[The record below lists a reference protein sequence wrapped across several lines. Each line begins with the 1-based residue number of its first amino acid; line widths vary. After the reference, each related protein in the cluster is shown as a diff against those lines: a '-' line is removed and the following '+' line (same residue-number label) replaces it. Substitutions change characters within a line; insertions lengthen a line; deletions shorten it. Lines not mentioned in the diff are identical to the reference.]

1 MTSNRSLLL
10 LLAVAFLISSAA
22 AQDPGR
28 RRVNREQMWPAPTD
42 EDWKRPCLITWQ
54 RTWEDAKAVAR
65 ETGRAILICVNMDGE
80 IASEHYA
87 GVRYRQPEI
96 TVLYEPYVTVV
107 ASVYR
112 HTPRDFDEKGRRI
125 LCPRFG
131 SVTCGE
137 HIAIEPILYEKY
149 FDEERVAPRH
159 IMIEL
164 DGEETYDVY
173 YTDDTAS
180 VFDAIKKG
188 IDEREA
194 QPSTVVRG
202 DRSIVERVESR
213 DIRDRKAVEKAY
225 EEGDAALRKSLLEA
239 AAERG
244 GETPLDLLR
253 LAIFGL
259 DVEMSGL
266 ARKALAQSE
275 SPAATDLITDA
286 LGVPLEEKDRSALI
300 EALDRLGA
308 SSPKAR
314 WLAVVYKGLA
324 DDSGVVDAKSWAR
337 ASKGRSAPAMA
348 RDVYELEA
356 RRRSKARV
364 LKTRPEDPEACIE
377 LAEAS
382 LELARKARRT
392 LPADPRMGRV
402 VARHMFADARRA
414 ALKAERLKASAWRVK
429 TVLALVD
436 YYRGDL
442 ETAYILAER
451 RERGRHPDRCSEQHE
466 SVHHDE
472 DGEVEQHLVEG
483 RRVEPHAREPRH
495 SHGLRIGVPVGDRKV
510 SVGGMAEAAAVGQA
524 ADTTQ
529 GVPER
534 REACQGVQ
542 DQKRAEAGEARES
555 HNHQAEAEQAAP
567 GNEDRPAQHLTRA
580 LEEQAVVEGQAQ
592 QPRAQ
597 DHRDA
602 SGQGQKPEE
611 NGGHLLTDQQERHA
625 AGRDEDTEGREETE
639 AHEDEPAPAE
649 EHHTVG
655 QAVEQPAQ
663 GVQPACDLLLE
674 AGRGRHITRRSD
686 HGRQVRQAYAHVQ
699 TISAGSRSRCP
710 RQSFQR

>member
-337 ASKGRSAPAMA
+337 ASKGRSVPAVA

-356 RRRSKARV
+356 RRRSKAREIV
-364 LKTRPEDPEACIE
+364 ARPEDPEAFIE

-414 ALKAERLKASAWRVK
+414 ALKAERLRAPAWRVK

-442 ETAYILAER
+442 ETAMRFYL
-451 RERGRHPDRCSEQHE
+451 Q
-466 SVHHDE
+466 SV
-472 DGEVEQHLVEG
+472 
-483 RRVEPHAREPRH
+483 
-495 SHGLRIGVPVGDRKV
+495 
-510 SVGGMAEAAAVGQA
+510 EAI
-524 ADTTQ
+524 
-529 GVPER
+529 
-534 REACQGVQ
+534 
-542 DQKRAEAGEARES
+542 
-555 HNHQAEAEQAAP
+555 
-567 GNEDRPAQHLTRA
+567 
-580 LEEQAVVEGQAQ
+580 
-592 QPRAQ
+592 
-597 DHRDA
+597 
-602 SGQGQKPEE
+602 
-611 NGGHLLTDQQERHA
+611 DQQFKHHLFGKRHDPKRGGFDGLPPRRA
-625 AGRDEDTEGREETE
+625 A
-639 AHEDEPAPAE
+639 
-649 EHHTVG
+649 HH
-655 QAVEQPAQ
+655 
-663 GVQPACDLLLE
+663 
-674 AGRGRHITRRSD
+674 
-686 HGRQVRQAYAHVQ
+686 
-699 TISAGSRSRCP
+699 
-710 RQSFQR
+710 